1 MRPEQKQNSQTGVRR
16 GQFLI
21 QHLQEITNSHS
32 HLLFSPSPPKKI
44 EKFFFP
50 LFVNEREEVP
60 ERCPFKRSRDAYRE
74 IESMKM
80 RKYNNKRRNEDEWKD
95 VGSGK
100 VSSQFTH
107 KISKIKLVYY

>member
-1 MRPEQKQNSQTGVRR
+1 
-16 GQFLI
+16 
-21 QHLQEITNSHS
+21 
-32 HLLFSPSPPKKI
+32 
-44 EKFFFP
+44 
-50 LFVNEREEVP
+50 VNEREEVP

-100 VSSQFTH
+100 VSS
-107 KISKIKLVYY
+107 

>member
-1 MRPEQKQNSQTGVRR
+1 M
-16 GQFLI
+16 
-21 QHLQEITNSHS
+21 
-32 HLLFSPSPPKKI
+32 
-44 EKFFFP
+44 
-50 LFVNEREEVP
+50 NEREEVP

-100 VSSQFTH
+100 VSSQSHT
-107 KISKIKLVYY
+107 KYLK

>member
-32 HLLFSPSPPKKI
+32 HLLFFPPKI
-44 EKFFFP
+44 EKKFFFP